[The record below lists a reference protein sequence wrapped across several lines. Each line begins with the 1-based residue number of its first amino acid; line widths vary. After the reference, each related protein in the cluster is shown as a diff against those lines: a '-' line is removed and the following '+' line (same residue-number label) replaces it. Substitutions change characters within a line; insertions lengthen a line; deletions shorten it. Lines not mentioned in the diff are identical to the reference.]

1 MITIF
6 AVTVF
11 IAGILFVREE
21 ILSAGAKEELEEQ
34 KREAEICRRE
44 RLGKRVE
51 NVFCPFCRRRGQKT
65 GVTCRE
71 GNFRKGGGTVNTHKK
86 LQKRA
91 KNEYFL

>member
-44 RLGKRVE
+44 RLEWEKEWKMYSALSAGGEAKRPELPAVKGISERVE
-51 NVFCPFCRRRGQKT
+51 ER
-65 GVTCRE
+65 
-71 GNFRKGGGTVNTHKK
+71 
-86 LQKRA
+86 
-91 KNEYFL
+91 

>member
-34 KREAEICRRE
+34 KRKAEICRRE
-44 RLGKRVE
+44 RLEWEKEWKMYSALSAGGESQRPE
-51 NVFCPFCRRRGQKT
+51 LAAG
-65 GVTCRE
+65 
-71 GNFRKGGGTVNTHKK
+71 KGGS
-86 LQKRA
+86 KRGEPWEF
-91 KNEYFL
+91 N

>member
-34 KREAEICRRE
+34 KREAEGYCRRE
-44 RLGKRVE
+44 RLEWEKEWKMYSALSAGGEAKRPELPAGKGISERVE
-51 NVFCPFCRRRGQKT
+51 ER
-65 GVTCRE
+65 
-71 GNFRKGGGTVNTHKK
+71 
-86 LQKRA
+86 
-91 KNEYFL
+91 